1 MILDRWVGGWQAAF
15 ARVYGGGYLHG
26 GVAAHALA
34 SIANRETVV
43 QSGLSQDEY
52 CKYGHLPILWSA
64 VAKAT

>member
-1 MILDRWVGGWQAAF
+1 MTLNRWVGGWQAAF

-43 QSGLSQDEY
+43 QTGLSQDEY
-52 CKYGHLPILWSA
+52 CKDGHLPILSIA
-64 VAKAT
+64 MAEAT